1 MYSITRSTKS
11 ELLGQIY
18 FGEIFPHATR
28 VQQTA
33 TPQIFVYSVPE
44 TEISRCLNILDKR
57 TTHIDRNCRWIMRGH
72 PSDDRKCSNHI
83 ILYWMYS
90 CKLSSL
96 LRKISLVSIL
106 ATKYH
111 ERKENIINDDNC
123 DLISQYRTNILIYR
137 KHTHLNW

>member
-1 MYSITRSTKS
+1 
-11 ELLGQIY
+11 
-18 FGEIFPHATR
+18 
-28 VQQTA
+28 
-33 TPQIFVYSVPE
+33 
-44 TEISRCLNILDKR
+44 
-57 TTHIDRNCRWIMRGH
+57 MRGH

-137 KHTHLNW
+137 KHTHLN